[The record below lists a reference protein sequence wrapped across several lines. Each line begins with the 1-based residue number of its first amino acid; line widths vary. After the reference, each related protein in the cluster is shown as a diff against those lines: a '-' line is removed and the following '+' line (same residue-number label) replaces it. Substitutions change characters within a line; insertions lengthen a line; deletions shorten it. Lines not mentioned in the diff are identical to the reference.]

1 MDNDNPLLQKA
12 ADLYRGLRFTMK
24 YRGVDILP
32 AAAGND
38 LARDLLE
45 SGQPFLFG
53 RCGATEMRT
62 VADWLQNGGH
72 NFTDRTRAD
81 IRNLSGVFPTDDAT
95 LDKFCRLYVKT
106 AQSAELLALW
116 NVGAE
121 REVIRGCDATRFTE
135 LRALEPYYHARPWS
149 TALAGKRVLVVHP
162 FRRTILAQYEKR
174 TQLFPGKDVLP
185 ELASLTVIQAVQGLG
200 GQDTGYA
207 SWFDALTEM
216 ERRMDAAD
224 YDVAIV
230 GAGAYS
236 LPLAAHARERVLADS
251 ENMSL
256 DILQAMCREKG
267 RANGARFY
275 DALKKDDL
283 SFICEVKKAS
293 PSKGVIARD
302 FPYLD
307 IARDYEAAGADCIS
321 CLTEPK
327 WFLGSDD
334 IFREIRA
341 AVSTP
346 MLRKDFTVS
355 DYQLYQSRLM
365 GADCVLLICALL
377 DTKALAQYL
386 AVCDELG
393 LSALVETHDAD
404 EIRSAVA
411 AGAKIIGVNNRNL
424 KDFPSTFP
432 TPRGC
437 ATASRR
443 RRSTW
448 PNPACRARRTS
459 PHSARSAPTRY

>member
-1 MDNDNPLLQKA
+1 MS
-12 ADLYRGLRFTMK
+12 
-24 YRGVDILP
+24 IL
-32 AAAGND
+32 D
-38 LARDLLE
+38 E
-45 SGQPFLFG
+45 
-53 RCGATEMRT
+53 
-62 VADWLQNGGH
+62 
-72 NFTDRTRAD
+72 
-81 IRNLSGVFPTDDAT
+81 
-95 LDKFCRLYVKT
+95 
-106 AQSAELLALW
+106 
-116 NVGAE
+116 
-121 REVIRGCDATRFTE
+121 
-135 LRALEPYYHARPWS
+135 
-149 TALAGKRVLVVHP
+149 
-162 FRRTILAQYEKR
+162 
-174 TQLFPGKDVLP
+174 
-185 ELASLTVIQAVQGLG
+185 
-200 GQDTGYA
+200 
-207 SWFDALTEM
+207 
-216 ERRMDAAD
+216 
-224 YDVAIV
+224 
-230 GAGAYS
+230 
-236 LPLAAHARERVLADS
+236 LAAHARERVLADS

-275 DALKKDDL
+275 DALKKGDL

-293 PSKGVIARD
+293 LSKGVIARD

-377 DTKALAQYL
+377 DTKTLAQYL

-411 AGAKIIGVNNRNL
+411 AGAKIIGAVTVGDNCRIGANCVVFEDVPANSTVVLPRPRVIPHEEPQDNRFIPKN
-424 KDFPSTFP
+424 
-432 TPRGC
+432 
-437 ATASRR
+437 
-443 RRSTW
+443 
-448 PNPACRARRTS
+448 AREG
-459 PHSARSAPTRY
+459 

>member
-1 MDNDNPLLQKA
+1 MS
-12 ADLYRGLRFTMK
+12 
-24 YRGVDILP
+24 I
-32 AAAGND
+32 
-38 LARDLLE
+38 
-45 SGQPFLFG
+45 
-53 RCGATEMRT
+53 
-62 VADWLQNGGH
+62 
-72 NFTDRTRAD
+72 
-81 IRNLSGVFPTDDAT
+81 
-95 LDKFCRLYVKT
+95 LDK
-106 AQSAELLALW
+106 
-116 NVGAE
+116 
-121 REVIRGCDATRFTE
+121 
-135 LRALEPYYHARPWS
+135 
-149 TALAGKRVLVVHP
+149 
-162 FRRTILAQYEKR
+162 
-174 TQLFPGKDVLP
+174 
-185 ELASLTVIQAVQGLG
+185 
-200 GQDTGYA
+200 
-207 SWFDALTEM
+207 
-216 ERRMDAAD
+216 
-224 YDVAIV
+224 
-230 GAGAYS
+230 
-236 LPLAAHARERVLADS
+236 LAAHARERVLADS

-377 DTKALAQYL
+377 DTKTLAQYL

-424 KDFPSTFP
+424 KDFSVDFSNAESLRRLVPE
-432 TPRGC
+432 
-437 ATASRR
+437 TAVFVAESGVQ
-443 RRSTW
+443 S
-448 PNPACRARRTS
+448 PADVAALRQAGAGAVLVGEALMRAENRQEMLQQFLE
-459 PHSARSAPTRY
+459 AAQ

>member
-1 MDNDNPLLQKA
+1 
-12 ADLYRGLRFTMK
+12 MK
-24 YRGVDILP
+24 YV
-32 AAAGND
+32 
-38 LARDLLE
+38 
-45 SGQPFLFG
+45 
-53 RCGATEMRT
+53 GAIRKELGFRT
-62 VADWLQNGGH
+62 VFNILGPLTNPGSPKMQ
-72 NFTDRTRAD
+72 
-81 IRNLSGVFPTDDAT
+81 LLGVYDEYLVEP
-95 LDKFCRLYVKT
+95 
-106 AQSAELLALW
+106 LA
-116 NVGAE
+116 
-121 REVIRGCDATRFTE
+121 
-135 LRALEPYYHARPWS
+135 
-149 TALAGKRVLVVHP
+149 RVLVSLGV
-162 FRRTILAQYEKR
+162 KR
-174 TQLFPGKDVLP
+174 GMV
-185 ELASLTVIQAVQGLG
+185 VY
-200 GQDTGYA
+200 GQDKLDEISLSAPTSVCEIRDGWYK
-207 SWFDALTEM
+207 SYVITPEDFGFDRCTKDDLKGGAPE
-216 ERRMDAAD
+216 ENAAITR
-224 YDVAIV
+224 AILSGEKGHKRNAV
-230 GAGAYS
+230 LMNAGAALYIGGKAES
-236 LPLAAHARERVLADS
+236 MKDGIALAAELIDSGKALETLERFKRRQQPRGGERMSILDELAAHARERVLADS

-275 DALKKDDL
+275 DALKKGDL

-293 PSKGVIARD
+293 LSKGVIARD

-377 DTKALAQYL
+377 DTKTLAQYL

-424 KDFPSTFP
+424 KDFSVDFSNAARLRDLIPPEAVYVAES
-432 TPRGC
+432 GVQS
-437 ATASRR
+437 AQDVAAL
-443 RRSTW
+443 RSIGADAVLIGETLMRA
-448 PNPACRARRTS
+448 PDKARRL
-459 PHSARSAPTRY
+459 AELRGNL

>member
-1 MDNDNPLLQKA
+1 MS
-12 ADLYRGLRFTMK
+12 
-24 YRGVDILP
+24 IL
-32 AAAGND
+32 D
-38 LARDLLE
+38 E
-45 SGQPFLFG
+45 
-53 RCGATEMRT
+53 
-62 VADWLQNGGH
+62 
-72 NFTDRTRAD
+72 
-81 IRNLSGVFPTDDAT
+81 
-95 LDKFCRLYVKT
+95 
-106 AQSAELLALW
+106 
-116 NVGAE
+116 
-121 REVIRGCDATRFTE
+121 
-135 LRALEPYYHARPWS
+135 
-149 TALAGKRVLVVHP
+149 
-162 FRRTILAQYEKR
+162 
-174 TQLFPGKDVLP
+174 
-185 ELASLTVIQAVQGLG
+185 
-200 GQDTGYA
+200 
-207 SWFDALTEM
+207 
-216 ERRMDAAD
+216 
-224 YDVAIV
+224 
-230 GAGAYS
+230 
-236 LPLAAHARERVLADS
+236 LAAHARERVLADS

-307 IARDYEAAGADCIS
+307 IACDYEAAGADCIS

-377 DTKALAQYL
+377 DTKTLAQYL

-411 AGAKIIGVNNRNL
+411 AGAKIIGVNSLGYLSLEDVVKLADNTENGFCTACFGGGYPTSIP
-424 KDFPSTFP
+424 KDGGKDRFECKISE
-432 TPRGC
+432 GEKKKN
-437 ATASRR
+437 A
-443 RRSTW
+443 
-448 PNPACRARRTS
+448 
-459 PHSARSAPTRY
+459 